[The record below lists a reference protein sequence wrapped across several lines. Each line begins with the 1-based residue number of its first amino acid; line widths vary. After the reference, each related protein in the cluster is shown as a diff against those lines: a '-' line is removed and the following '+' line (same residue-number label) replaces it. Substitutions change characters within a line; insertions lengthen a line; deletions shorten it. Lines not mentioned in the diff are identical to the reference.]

1 MKKNLQ
7 ISPLSIILAA
17 LFLSLFGGIWYGV
30 LFHDV
35 QVEAHRYTQ
44 EDYDSSH
51 PAWYVGGVVISLFIA
66 WGLAMMVRLGNVSGI
81 RGGIK
86 ASTRAAVGF
95 GIPLVSYPLV
105 FSPLHDITLYIVGF
119 SQIVIAWTIAGAI
132 IGGMT
137 KESASQ
143 DQLKEV
149 NKSDRIIT
157 TTKK

>member
-17 LFLSLFGGIWYGV
+17 LFLSIFGGIWYGT

-35 QVEAHRYTQ
+35 QVEAHRYTP
-44 EDYDSSH
+44 EEYANSH
-51 PAWYVGGVVISLFIA
+51 PAWYAGGVVISLFIA
-66 WGLAMMVRLGNVSGI
+66 WGLSMMVRLGGVSGI

-86 ASTRAAVGF
+86 ASTKAAIGF

-105 FSPLHDITLYIVGF
+105 FSPLHDFTLYAVGF
-119 SQIVIAWTIAGAI
+119 SQIMIAWTIAGAI

-137 KESASQ
+137 KESESK
-143 DQLKEV
+143 DQMKEV
-149 NKSDRIIT
+149 NKTVSD
-157 TTKK
+157 